1 MGKLALLTPVVKYEK
16 MHQFKMNPA
25 IYSKHSNNFSRLLN
39 VTINVNVCNEL
50 VCHFLSKQVILTN
63 LSAYGNEGLWL
74 LGNYTPISKIFFQK
88 LFKPSEQTKHEQ
100 VLKLVTVMELWLLLK
115 DYAIVKNK
123 VEGQQGEGRRGY
135 ICVYEILS
143 DIRLQI

>member
-1 MGKLALLTPVVKYEK
+1 MTKKKPENEYQYCEFLKRSITQSILVGKLALLTPVVKYEK

-63 LSAYGNEGLWL
+63 LSAYGNEGL
-74 LGNYTPISKIFFQK
+74 
-88 LFKPSEQTKHEQ
+88 
-100 VLKLVTVMELWLLLK
+100 
-115 DYAIVKNK
+115 
-123 VEGQQGEGRRGY
+123 
-135 ICVYEILS
+135 
-143 DIRLQI
+143 